1 MKIKQLK
8 NITDKIRKYTKY
20 EPPQP
25 KNKMLPPTFN
35 IILSSSPKG
44 GGKTYGCIQ
53 LLTNYEESGFVSEK
67 GENVRMRTIW
77 ISGGTSRSKQN
88 SILDSLKTLDED
100 DRIDVEENVDKKL
113 KEVYEDVKM
122 ERDLIEAYNVYRSTY
137 KKYMK
142 SKKLSN
148 LTLDEL
154 ILLEWKRFIDPK
166 DDPDAPRDN
175 DGNELLHPRMV
186 FLIIDDLIGSD
197 GFSSNKR
204 GNFLNRLAVKSR
216 HESED
221 LVGMNLFFI
230 TQSFKAIPPIIRK
243 QSDLFVLLK
252 SASRSYII
260 DAIGDEV
267 GSHFSKEEIA
277 IYYDEIMKIDY
288 GSLILSI
295 HKKELPENRVRVG
308 WNSIIEREKKYV
320 I

>member
-25 KNKMLPPTFN
+25 KNKMLPPNFN
-35 IILSSSPKG
+35 IVLSASPKG
-44 GGKTYGCIQ
+44 GGKSYNCIQ
-53 LLTNYEESGFVSEK
+53 LLTNYEDSGFVSEK
-67 GENVRMRTIW
+67 GENVLMRTIW

-88 SILDSLKTLDED
+88 SILDSLKTLDDD

-122 ERDLIEAYNVYRSTY
+122 ERDLIEAYNVYRATY

-166 DDPDAPRDN
+166 DDADAPRDK
-175 DGNELLHPRMV
+175 DGNDLLHPRMV

-197 GFSSNKR
+197 AFSTNKR

-230 TQSFKAIPPIIRK
+230 TQSFKAIPAVIRK
-243 QSDLFVLLK
+243 QTDIFVLLK
-252 SASRSYII
+252 SASRNYII
-260 DAIGDEV
+260 DAIGEEV

-295 HKKELPENRVRVG
+295 HKKELAENRVRMG
-308 WNSIIEREKKYV
+308 WNNIIEREAKY
-320 I
+320 IL

>member
-8 NITDKIRKYTKY
+8 NITDKIRKYQKY

-25 KNKMLPPTFN
+25 RNKLLPPTFN

-44 GGKTYGCIQ
+44 GGKSYNCIQ
-53 LLTNYEESGFVSEK
+53 LLTNYEESGFIREK
-67 GENVRMRTIW
+67 GQDVRMRTIW

-88 SILDSLKTLDED
+88 SILDSLKTLHDD
-100 DRIDVEENVDKKL
+100 DRIDIEENVDGKL
-113 KEVYEDVKM
+113 REVYEDVKM
-122 ERDLIEAYNVYRSTY
+122 ERDLIESYNIYRKTY
-137 KKYMK
+137 DKFMK
-142 SKKLSN
+142 SKSLSN
-148 LTLDEL
+148 LSLEELTLLQYKD
-154 ILLEWKRFIDPK
+154 FVDPK
-166 DDPDAPRDN
+166 EDPDAPRDKDDN
-175 DGNELLHPRMV
+175 LLYHPRMI

-197 GFSSNKR
+197 GFSVNRR

-230 TQSFKAIPPIIRK
+230 TQSFKAIPSIIRK

-252 SASRSYII
+252 SASRTYII
-260 DAIGDEV
+260 DAIAEEV
-267 GSHFSKEEIA
+267 GSHFSKEEIET
-277 IYYDEIMKIDY
+277 YYDEIMKVPY

-295 HKKELPENRVRVG
+295 HKKELPENRVRMG
-308 WNSIIEREKKYV
+308 WDKVIERDEKYV